1 MKRIIVLMLLFSL
14 VACSNTSDKWQ
25 IMNDFVDSD
34 NIMLYYRADSDANM
48 TSFRY
53 PIKTVVGTNI
63 EQTPQDEFNALV
75 NDLTNELKNN
85 IFDIMQASNL
95 EPIDASSVN
104 ENNVLMF
111 LRNVNNDGMIYFYND
126 GNVKEICGDGTRNC
140 YHLNNDDYNLL
151 SSMINE
157 YITKVQD
164 LREKLFK

>member
-1 MKRIIVLMLLFSL
+1 MKKIIILILLFSL
-14 VACSNTSDKWQ
+14 GACSNNDTWQ
-25 IMNDFVDSD
+25 IMNDFVESE
-34 NIMLYYRADSDANM
+34 NIMLYYRADNDANIA
-48 TSFRY
+48 SFRY

-63 EQTPQDEFNALV
+63 EQTPQDEFNEMV
-75 NDLTNELKNN
+75 NDLTSEFKNN
-85 IFDIMQASNL
+85 IFDIMQASTL
-95 EPIDASSVN
+95 EPVDSSNID

-111 LRNVNNDGMIYFYND
+111 LRNVDNDGMIYFYND
-126 GNVKEICGDGTRNC
+126 GNVKEICADGTRNC

>member
-1 MKRIIVLMLLFSL
+1 MKKIIILILLFSL
-14 VACSNTSDKWQ
+14 GACSNNDTWQ
-25 IMNDFVDSD
+25 IMNDFVESE
-34 NIMLYYRADSDANM
+34 NIMLYYRADNDANIA
-48 TSFRY
+48 SFRY

-63 EQTPQDEFNALV
+63 EQTPQDEFNEMV
-75 NDLTNELKNN
+75 NDLTSEFKNN
-85 IFDIMQASNL
+85 IFDIMQASTL
-95 EPIDASSVN
+95 EPVDSSNID

-111 LRNVNNDGMIYFYND
+111 LRNVENDGMIYFYND
-126 GNVKEICGDGTRNC
+126 GNVKEICADGTRNC